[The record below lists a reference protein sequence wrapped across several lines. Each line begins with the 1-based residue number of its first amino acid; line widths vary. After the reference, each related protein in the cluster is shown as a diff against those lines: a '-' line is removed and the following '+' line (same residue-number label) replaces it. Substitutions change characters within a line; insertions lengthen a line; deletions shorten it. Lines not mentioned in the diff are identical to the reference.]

1 MDSLIEIRK
10 STDYGWFKFLP
21 TNRTVGTSDKVKT
34 SVETFD
40 VTPYVPIIV
49 TADGFIIDGQN
60 RYEVCKSGWKYNRQQ
75 RKQVSQTTF
84 NLEPI

>member
-1 MDSLIEIRK
+1 MVQA
-10 STDYGWFKFLP
+10 LP

-60 RYEVCKSGWKYNRQQ
+60 RYEVCKSG
-75 RKQVSQTTF
+75 
-84 NLEPI
+84 